1 MPTPRIALAFFS
13 ATHVTKLIC
22 EAIQRGLTRR
32 GVEARL
38 FDITPFAARQ
48 TPLPVGDFDGFVF
61 GYPVF
66 ADFPPTVVNDWLAS
80 LRGDGKPCALAVT
93 YGGRAVG
100 HAHYHGLALLRD
112 AGFRVLFTAEFLGRH
127 SFNVA
132 GWHLLPGRPDQRDF
146 AVADEFARLLLEHAT
161 PGSPATLSLQK
172 PPGYDEALASLRNK
186 QRGPD
191 RGPCNPVRTV
201 ECSRCGTCVEE
212 CPTQAIDLET
222 GMSDP
227 RLCIE
232 CMHCVYLCPEKA
244 LKVDDHVGAIYP
256 MFLQRFQLT
265 EELAEQKQ
273 SRIITTAAEAVA

>member
-1 MPTPRIALAFFS
+1 MPTPRIALASFS
-13 ATHVTKLIC
+13 ATHVTKIIC

-32 GVEARL
+32 GAEARL
-38 FDITPFAARQ
+38 FDITPFRARQ
-48 TPLPVGDFDGFVF
+48 TPLPVEEFDAFVF

-80 LRGDGKPCALAVT
+80 LRGEGKPCALAVT

-100 HAHYHGLALLRD
+100 HAHYHGLALLQN

-132 GWHLLPGRPDQRDF
+132 GWRLLPDRPDRRDF
-146 AVADEFARLLLEHAT
+146 AVADEFAHLLLERVT
-161 PGSPATLSLQK
+161 LGSPTTLSLQK
-172 PPGYDEALASLRNK
+172 TPGYDEALESLRQK

-191 RGPCNPVRTV
+191 RSPRNPMRVV
-201 ECSRCGTCVEE
+201 ECSRCGTCVAE

-227 RLCIE
+227 ALCIE

-244 LKVDDHVGAIYP
+244 LKIDDRVGAYYP
-256 MFLQRFQLT
+256 MFLQKFQLT
-265 EELAEQKQ
+265 EELAAQKQ
-273 SRIITTAAEAVA
+273 SRIITDASRAVA